1 MRVLLLGGTG
11 EATSLAHAL
20 AEDSR
25 YQVTVSLAGVTRAPR
40 PLPLPVRR
48 GGFGGASGLAAYLR
62 AEGIAALLDATHPFA
77 ARITAN
83 AAAAAQATGTPALR
97 LDRPAWSPAPGDD
110 WTEYPGME
118 ALAAALGETPR
129 RVLLTVGQK
138 ELAPFRAAPWHH
150 YVIRSVDPPDP
161 ASLPP
166 RAEILTATGPFTLEG
181 ERALLERHGIEILV
195 SKNSGG
201 EATAAKLVA
210 ARERRLPVRLLAR
223 PPAPPGLPSVPNTA
237 GALAWLHARRAERGA

>member
-11 EATSLAHAL
+11 EATGLARAL

-40 PLPLPVRR
+40 PLPLPTRL
-48 GGFGGASGLAAYLR
+48 GGFGGAGSLAEYLR

-83 AAAAAQATGTPALR
+83 AAQAAAATGTPLLR
-97 LDRPAWSPAPGDD
+97 LHRPAWTPGPGDD
-110 WTEYPGME
+110 WTQHPDMS

-129 RVLLTVGQK
+129 RVLLTVGQRSWRPSAPR
-138 ELAPFRAAPWHH
+138 LAPLRHPQ
-150 YVIRSVDPPDP
+150 RRPPDRP
-161 ASLPP
+161 CCPQ
-166 RAEILTATGPFTLEG
+166 AEVLTATGPFALEA
-181 ERALLERHGIEILV
+181 ERELLRRHGIEVIA

-201 EATAAKLVA
+201 AATAAKLVA
-210 ARERRLPVRLLAR
+210 ARELGLPVHLLAR
-223 PPAPPGLPSVPNTA
+223 PPLPPGLAVVEEVA
-237 GALAWLHARRAERGA
+237 DALAWLHARRAERGA